1 MLRNIA
7 PIYADPF
14 AQFKSLYFKPSD
26 QPKPISNSF
35 IMKVLI
41 VLAISFAALTS
52 ADHVAGGHHHPVH
65 HHQFQQ
71 PRQARAP
78 QFNNFRQY
86 PSAPAPTPATLPT
99 IAEAA
104 VGTPSLSTLVA
115 ALKAADLVEA
125 FAGEGKFTVFA
136 PNNDAFAKIPAD
148 ALSNLLLPENKQDL
162 KKVLLRHVVSGW
174 IIKAG
179 DIPAGNTGLITFGN
193 EPITVTNANGGVSIQ
208 SSAGTANVIATDV
221 IASNGVVHV
230 VDTVF

>member
-1 MLRNIA
+1 MG
-7 PIYADPF
+7 
-14 AQFKSLYFKPSD
+14 SLYFKPSD

-86 PSAPAPTPATLPT
+86 PSAPAPAPATLPT

-115 ALKAADLVEA
+115 ALKAANLVEA

-136 PNNDAFAKIPAD
+136 PNNDAFAKITRRHYQATTQVHRNTTRRVIKYRKG
-148 ALSNLLLPENKQDL
+148 SE
-162 KKVLLRHVVSGW
+162 LR
-174 IIKAG
+174 
-179 DIPAGNTGLITFGN
+179 
-193 EPITVTNANGGVSIQ
+193 TV
-208 SSAGTANVIATDV
+208 
-221 IASNGVVHV
+221 
-230 VDTVF
+230 